1 MTNEKKRKLPI
12 NDEGIKE
19 ENRRKIAKELNVEE
33 AFLEVLEEGMVKYN
47 DALKVLKDQQLR
59 ITEYNTHNLKDV
71 FL

>member
-33 AFLEVLEEGMVKYN
+33 AFLEVLEEGMLKYN
-47 DALKVLKDQQLR
+47 EALKRLKDQ
-59 ITEYNTHNLKDV
+59 
-71 FL
+71 